1 VIEDDPHCIDQVKA
15 FGFSIAIDDFGTGFS
30 SLAYLS
36 RIPADYVKID
46 KAFVDH
52 LDKDVHTVE
61 FIRSLC
67 EKLGM
72 KCITEGVET
81 QHQSDVLLSVKL
93 NLQQGYLFYKPMPIA
108 KLILT

>member
-1 VIEDDPHCIDQVKA
+1 VIEDDPHCIDQLKA
-15 FGFSIAIDDFGTGFS
+15 FGFLIAIDDFGTGFS

-72 KCITEGVET
+72 KCIAEGVET
-81 QHQSDVLLSVKL
+81 HHQSDVLLNVKL
-93 NLQQGYLFYKPMPIA
+93 DLQQGYLFFKPMPIS